1 MSGHSKWASIKHKKA
16 AVDAKRGKAFTKVIR
31 EIMMAARGGGANPDN
46 NPRLRLAIDKA
57 RDLNMPADNIKRAI
71 QKATGEGMENQLEEV
86 SYEGYGPAG
95 VAIKLEVVT
104 DNKRRTAAEIR
115 SIFTK
120 QNGSLGEV
128 GCVSWLFSRKGQLT
142 VPRAGVDEDKLIS
155 LALDAGAEDVAS
167 ETDNYLVYTRAEDM
181 DKVRKALEDNQ
192 IKVGSG
198 TLSMLPK
205 SSVKVEGK
213 EAEQLLKLLDALE
226 DQEDV

>member
-1 MSGHSKWASIKHKKA
+1 M
-16 AVDAKRGKAFTKVIR
+16 
-31 EIMMAARGGGANPDN
+31 
-46 NPRLRLAIDKA
+46 
-57 RDLNMPADNIKRAI
+57 
-71 QKATGEGMENQLEEV
+71 
-86 SYEGYGPAG
+86 
-95 VAIKLEVVT
+95 VT
-104 DNKRRTAAEIR
+104 DNKLRTAAEIR

-226 DQEDV
+226 DQEDVQSVYANFEISDELLEKLESQ